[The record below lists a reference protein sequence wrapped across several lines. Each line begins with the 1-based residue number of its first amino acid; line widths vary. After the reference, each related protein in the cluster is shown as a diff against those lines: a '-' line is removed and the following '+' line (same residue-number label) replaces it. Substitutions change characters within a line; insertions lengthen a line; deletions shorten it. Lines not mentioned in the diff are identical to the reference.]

1 MVLIIDDDESLRNAL
16 ADRIESMGFD
26 HESADSQHSATE
38 LLRKRR
44 YDLILLD
51 QELPVRRGKPT
62 NKQVGRNLLE
72 HIREDGLNQKSP
84 VIIVTAHDG
93 TDPMVACDLMN
104 IGADYFL
111 PKPRID
117 QLEVKIRETLNR
129 RKQKSQ
135 PTPPAPS
142 VKESALKPF
151 PGGQL
156 EFQHDGIFLGEI
168 RLASPGSNI
177 GRILRELANLPASGK
192 RRARSG
198 QNLADSLGLARGS
211 LAISEAIC
219 PFRKQAVEQLRNAGF
234 EADSDTVIAS
244 GKGGYLL
251 APNIEVA
258 SESMENASADPA
270 TEPSQEERVAW
281 FIAEAEA
288 GRKPRK
294 ALHMRHFGISE
305 STWKRDLKLISEH
318 LEVVGT
324 GGAAYYIPKSAKI
337 EPRFTD
343 PMKASSRHKA

>member
-1 MVLIIDDDESLRNAL
+1 MKKMVLIIDDDESLRNAL

-26 HESADSQHSATE
+26 HEAADSQHSATE

-104 IGADYFL
+104 SGADYFL

-117 QLEVKIRETLNR
+117 QLEVKIRETLAR

-135 PTPPAPS
+135 PPPPAPS

-151 PGGQL
+151 PGGRL

-198 QNLADSLGLARGS
+198 QNLADSLGLPRGNHGNLGGDLPVPQAGCGTIEERRFRGGFRHRDCQRQGRLPAGPEHRGGPRVRGKRVPRSCRRALARGACGMVHRRGRS
-211 LAISEAIC
+211 R
-219 PFRKQAVEQLRNAGF
+219 PK
-234 EADSDTVIAS
+234 
-244 GKGGYLL
+244 
-251 APNIEVA
+251 AP
-258 SESMENASADPA
+258 
-270 TEPSQEERVAW
+270 Q
-281 FIAEAEA
+281 
-288 GRKPRK
+288 
-294 ALHMRHFGISE
+294 
-305 STWKRDLKLISEH
+305 
-318 LEVVGT
+318 
-324 GGAAYYIPKSAKI
+324 GAAYETLRAFPSPPGNGI
-337 EPRFTD
+337 
-343 PMKASSRHKA
+343 

>member
-1 MVLIIDDDESLRNAL
+1 MKKIALIIDDDESLRNAL

-26 HESADSQHSATE
+26 HEVADSQHSATE

-51 QELPVRRGKPT
+51 QELPVRKGKPT

-72 HIREDGLNQKSP
+72 HIREEGLNQKSP

-104 IGADYFL
+104 NGADYFL

-117 QLEVKIRETLNR
+117 QLEVKIRETLAR
-129 RKQKSQ
+129 LKQKSQ
-135 PTPPAPS
+135 PTPPARPN
-142 VKESALKPF
+142 KEPALKPF
-151 PGGQL
+151 AGGRL
-156 EFQHDGIFLGEI
+156 EFHQDGIFLGEI

-198 QNLADSLGLARGS
+198 QNLADSLGLARGN

-251 APNIEVA
+251 APKIEVA
-258 SESMENASADPA
+258 AQSAQTASPDPA
-270 TEPSQEERVAW
+270 AEPSQEERVAW

-294 ALHMRHFGISE
+294 ALHLNRFGISE
-305 STWKRDLKLISEH
+305 STWKRDLHLITER
-318 LEVVGT
+318 LEIIGT
-324 GGAAYYIPKSAKI
+324 GAAAHYIPKQKTRSLSI
-337 EPRFTD
+337 ISEN
-343 PMKASSRHKA
+343 